1 MLTNKI
7 FNASAL
13 EEVDLSNSRQTPAR
27 LLAYGSNIVG
37 IWQQGCRQLPATTQN
52 DILKVNNTGF

>member
-13 EEVDLSNSRQTPAR
+13 MKPIILDLCFLSNFA
-27 LLAYGSNIVG
+27 LLTSKRNFAYYQILLCLLSNIF
-37 IWQQGCRQLPATTQN
+37 TFSN
-52 DILKVNNTGF
+52 KHK

>member
-13 EEVDLSNSRQTPAR
+13 LVTMLHPNIHNKDDHYFPFTLNS
-27 LLAYGSNIVG
+27 LIFNI
-37 IWQQGCRQLPATTQN
+37 IHIP
-52 DILKVNNTGF
+52 

>member
-13 EEVDLSNSRQTPAR
+13 RSYASINLCFLSNVS
-27 LLAYGSNIVG
+27 LLTIKCVFAYYQMLI
-37 IWQQGCRQLPATTQN
+37 
-52 DILKVNNTGF
+52 

>member
-13 EEVDLSNSRQTPAR
+13 PQEDLLRHLVKHLRKQDT
-27 LLAYGSNIVG
+27 I
-37 IWQQGCRQLPATTQN
+37 
-52 DILKVNNTGF
+52 

>member
-13 EEVDLSNSRQTPAR
+13 EEIPSAIAQQLLCGCTSPVVRMHNS
-27 LLAYGSNIVG
+27 
-37 IWQQGCRQLPATTQN
+37 
-52 DILKVNNTGF
+52 

>member
-13 EEVDLSNSRQTPAR
+13 MKPIKLDLYFLSNFAMLTGKRNFGYYQI
-27 LLAYGSNIVG
+27 LL
-37 IWQQGCRQLPATTQN
+37 CL
-52 DILKVNNTGF
+52 L

>member
-13 EEVDLSNSRQTPAR
+13 MLTIKFCYAYWQTYFCLLSNLA
-27 LLAYGSNIVG
+27 LLATKHIQ
-37 IWQQGCRQLPATTQN
+37 I
-52 DILKVNNTGF
+52 

>member
-13 EEVDLSNSRQTPAR
+13 LPKGVFVKVPE
-27 LLAYGSNIVG
+27 
-37 IWQQGCRQLPATTQN
+37 CRYVAAT
-52 DILKVNNTGF
+52 

>member
-13 EEVDLSNSRQTPAR
+13 HFYIYTS
-27 LLAYGSNIVG
+27 LLESIAKFDSKQMYIY
-37 IWQQGCRQLPATTQN
+37 
-52 DILKVNNTGF
+52 

>member
-13 EEVDLSNSRQTPAR
+13 SKLASINLCFLSNVS
-27 LLAYGSNIVG
+27 LLTIKRVFAYYQMLI
-37 IWQQGCRQLPATTQN
+37 
-52 DILKVNNTGF
+52 

>member
-13 EEVDLSNSRQTPAR
+13 T
-27 LLAYGSNIVG
+27 
-37 IWQQGCRQLPATTQN
+37 LPATAGLRIFASIIMLT
-52 DILKVNNTGF
+52 KNNPMNS

>member
-7 FNASAL
+7 FNASA
-13 EEVDLSNSRQTPAR
+13 

-37 IWQQGCRQLPATTQN
+37 IWQQGCWQLPATTRN

>member
-13 EEVDLSNSRQTPAR
+13 VWIDNKVFPLGSTEVPTAVSRPA
-27 LLAYGSNIVG
+27 
-37 IWQQGCRQLPATTQN
+37 
-52 DILKVNNTGF
+52 D

>member
-13 EEVDLSNSRQTPAR
+13 GSYASINLCFLSKIPMLTIKSIFAYGQMSICLLSNVIS
-27 LLAYGSNIVG
+27 V
-37 IWQQGCRQLPATTQN
+37 
-52 DILKVNNTGF
+52 